1 MIVLLQQQTAVT
13 KRSGEEG
20 VLSMVMKEPAGKRS
34 RAVERKLR
42 RREALK
48 ARPVAEV
55 TVTFRHVEPT
65 DAIRRYGERKLAHV
79 AEALKRPC
87 TVHLILSVDKYRQCG
102 EVTVKS
108 GRLAVLAAQQ
118 ETKDLYSVI
127 DLLAD
132 KVQRQLK
139 KHLEKIEAK
148 KWRAPSAGEV
158 LSAAEEAESESRS

>member
-1 MIVLLQQQTAVT
+1 
-13 KRSGEEG
+13 
-20 VLSMVMKEPAGKRS
+20 MKEPTGKRN
-34 RAVERKLR
+34 RVVERKLR
-42 RREALK
+42 RREQLK

-65 DAIRRYGERKLAHV
+65 EAIRRYGERKLAHL
-79 AEALKRPC
+79 AKALMRPC

-108 GRLAVLAAQQ
+108 GSLAVVAAQQ

-148 KWRAPSAGEV
+148 KSRAPSTGEV
-158 LSAAEEAESESRS
+158 LSAAEEAESDSRS